1 MKNILKK
8 IKKIKKNSKKLKKI
22 QKNSK
27 KNILLY
33 YKMPKRTGKKL
44 RVKSKGER
52 RVSRGSRRVR
62 AQTARKQRRSEG
74 SRRVEN
80 KRRVEAKRRVEE
92 KMPESPKRKRKTKG
106 KRPLNAYMKALKKAR
121 DNDEESFEYNGKTY
135 KRTYAKTGMA
145 IYKPA

>member
-1 MKNILKK
+1 
-8 IKKIKKNSKKLKKI
+8 
-22 QKNSK
+22 
-27 KNILLY
+27 
-33 YKMPKRTGKKL
+33 MPKRTGRKS

-52 RVSRGSRRVR
+52 RASRGSRRVR

-80 KRRVEAKRRVEE
+80 KRRVESKRRVEE
-92 KMPESPKRKRKTKG
+92 RTPESPKRKRKTKG
-106 KRPLNAYMKALKKAR
+106 KRPLNPYMKALKKAR

-145 IYKPA
+145 IYKAA